1 MLKYSKNSGA
11 SKGHQKYKNGSVNGE
26 RGGCWKN
33 YVSCSEI
40 KMAGMKILLHN

>member
-26 RGGCWKN
+26 RGG
-33 YVSCSEI
+33 VV
-40 KMAGMKILLHN
+40 GKIMCLAPKLKWLE